1 MQVTKEN
8 LNLLPEKERDY
19 VNNLLDYDLQEINSF
34 NKGVFTLH
42 WQDYHDEYSPER
54 TDPCPDF
61 YGMYDIRKDG
71 KRVMYIPVT
80 LEELGEYVF
89 FLLEVL
95 KNSLE
100 NLEDK

>member
-1 MQVTKEN
+1 MQITKEN
-8 LNLLPEKERDY
+8 LNLLPEKERVY

-34 NKGVFTLH
+34 NKGIFTLH
-42 WQDYHDEYSPER
+42 RQDYHDEYSPER

-80 LEELGEYVF
+80 LVEVDEYLF

>member
-19 VNNLLDYDLQEINSF
+19 VKNLLDYDLQEINSF
-34 NKGVFTLH
+34 NKGIFTLH

-61 YGMYDIRKDG
+61 YGTYDIRKDG

-80 LEELGEYVF
+80 LVELDEYVF
-89 FLLEVL
+89 FLLKVL
-95 KNSLE
+95 KNSAE
-100 NLEDK
+100 NLEGK

>member
-1 MQVTKEN
+1 MQITKEN
-8 LNLLPEKERDY
+8 LNLLPEKERVY
-19 VNNLLDYDLQEINSF
+19 VNNLLDYDLQEINYF
-34 NKGVFTLH
+34 NKGIFTLH

-80 LEELGEYVF
+80 LVEVDEYLF